1 MISVNMS
8 IIAFKSVTEFLSHYI
23 IDTARSSTDRATI
36 SEHKHFSTTS
46 LSI

>member
-1 MISVNMS
+1 MISVNKP
-8 IIAFKSVTEFLSHYI
+8 IITFKSVTEFLSHYI
-23 IDTARSSTDRATI
+23 IDTARSSSDRATV